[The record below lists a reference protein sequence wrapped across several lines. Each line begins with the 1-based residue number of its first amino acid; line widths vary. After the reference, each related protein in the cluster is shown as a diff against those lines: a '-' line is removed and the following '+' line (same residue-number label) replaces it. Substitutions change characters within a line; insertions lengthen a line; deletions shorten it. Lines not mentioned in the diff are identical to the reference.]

1 MYDDELE
8 IYMEIYIFYFQLEEL
23 EDISQ
28 SI

>member
-28 SI
+28 SV